1 MTDLEWYLAQQGV
14 VASEMEEDPRG
25 TKAGGSGLLR
35 PATGGARRG
44 YDEGGEES
52 D

>member
-14 VASEMEEDPRG
+14 VASEMEEDPRSK
-25 TKAGGSGLLR
+25 KAGGSGLPR
-35 PATGGARRG
+35 SAARGARRG